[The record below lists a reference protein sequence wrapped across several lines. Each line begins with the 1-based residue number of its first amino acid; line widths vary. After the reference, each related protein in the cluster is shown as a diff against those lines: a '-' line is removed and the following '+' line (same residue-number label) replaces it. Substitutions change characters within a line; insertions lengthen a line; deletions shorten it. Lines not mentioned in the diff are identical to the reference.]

1 MKNEL
6 RYLFKS
12 LRGGLFI
19 WFSLAPIALLG
30 LAPCSYAQ
38 TFGKTEVPQEREIHN
53 TFSRDQKNGT
63 ILDATNP
70 IELINRL
77 RQANALENATTPSDA
92 IDDALK
98 AFNED
103 ALELPTDKSINT
115 QKQFMLQKS
124 L

>member
-1 MKNEL
+1 MKKEL

-12 LRGGLFI
+12 LRGS
-19 WFSLAPIALLG
+19 FSICLTFAPIAFFG

-38 TFGKTEVPQEREIHN
+38 TFGKTEVPKEREIHN
-53 TFSRDQKNGT
+53 TFSQDQKNGT

-77 RQANALENATTPSDA
+77 RQANALENATSPSDA

-103 ALELPTDKSINT
+103 DLEPDPAKSINT
-115 QKQFMLQKS
+115 QKHFMLQKS
-124 L
+124 F